1 MAQINGKTVKT
12 LNRIFD
18 AGFTS
23 EKEIQSMTVAEMLSI
38 EGVTV
43 QDIALVND
51 LQRAIK
57 EHCVLDFLAGVKAFS
72 AADKKKS
79 AADAKK
85 YNKETTESE
94 EHFNEG
100 I

>member
-1 MAQINGKTVKT
+1 MAQINSKTVKT

-18 AGFTS
+18 AGFSS

-43 QDIALVND
+43 QDIALIND

-57 EHCVLDFLAGVKAFS
+57 EHCVLDFLAGARDFS
-72 AADKKKS
+72 KADKKKS
-79 AADAKK
+79 VAESKK
-85 YNKETTESE
+85 NSKEPDERE
-94 EHFNEG
+94 DHYDEG